1 MKTINF
7 LAVLFTAVLL
17 SVSFNSNS
25 FSSQTGMDC
34 KCCGQECIDAKCC
47 TMDMDA
53 GASQGDSGCCTD
65 KCTSAECKKSCGSGN
80 CEMMMKDSKDPTHS
94 QGSMNNETMN
104 NSGKECEMKK
114 SNTEGMTKDCC
125 K

>member
-7 LAVLFTAVLL
+7 LTVLITAVLL

-25 FSSQTGMDC
+25 FSSQPDMDC

-47 TMDMDA
+47 TMDA
-53 GASQGDSGCCTD
+53 GTSQGVSSCCTD
-65 KCTSAECKKSCGSGN
+65 KCTSEECKKCCGSGS
-80 CEMMMKDSKDPTHS
+80 CSMMKDSNNPSHG
-94 QGSMNNETMN
+94 QGTMNNETMN
-104 NSGKECEMKK
+104 TNTDKSCCSDKGKA
-114 SNTEGMTKDCC
+114 EGKTKDCC

>member
-17 SVSFNSNS
+17 SLSFNSNS

-47 TMDMDA
+47 TMET
-53 GASQGDSGCCTD
+53 GSSQGVSSCCTD
-65 KCTSAECKKSCGSGN
+65 KCISEECKKCCGSGN
-80 CEMMMKDSKDPTHS
+80 CSMMKDSNDSTHS
-94 QGSMNNETMN
+94 QDTMNNESINETD
-104 NSGKECEMKK
+104 K
-114 SNTEGMTKDCC
+114 SCCSDKSKSEGMTKDCC